1 LRVLRHEQATGI
13 DRVDAIAKAQANL
26 HDVKI
31 RLEALQAK
39 LGREKEAV
47 AEIVA
52 LRRRIAAGTA
62 TVSDADDEQDP
73 QLVAMQLQ
81 RLNKGLEALQEDDPL
96 VTVCV
101 DSGTVASV
109 ISDWTGIPVG
119 KMMAD
124 ELHTVLHLQ
133 DRMAERL
140 VGQPQALD
148 AIARRVRTFRADLDD
163 PGKPVGVFMLVGPSG
178 VGKTETA
185 IALADLLYG
194 GERNMVTV
202 NMSEFQEAHSVSS
215 LKGAPPGYV
224 GYGRGG
230 VLTEAVRRR
239 PYSVVLLDEM
249 EKAHP
254 DVLELFFQV
263 FDKGVMDDGEGVQID
278 FKNTLILLTSNA
290 AQDIITDACA
300 NGRRPS
306 APELVERLRPAL
318 LKQFSPAFLG
328 RLVLVP
334 YYPLG
339 DAQIMGIVK
348 LKLGRLAD
356 RISLNHSA
364 HFTFDEAVARTITDR
379 CTEVDSGA
387 RNVDNIL
394 TQSVLP
400 ELSSL
405 VLERMALD
413 QPFSAIHMSVDGQG
427 RFAYRFSADA
437 KGTPL

>member
-1 LRVLRHEQATGI
+1 
-13 DRVDAIAKAQANL
+13 
-26 HDVKI
+26 
-31 RLEALQAK
+31 
-39 LGREKEAV
+39 
-47 AEIVA
+47 
-52 LRRRIAAGTA
+52 
-62 TVSDADDEQDP
+62 
-73 QLVAMQLQ
+73 
-81 RLNKGLEALQEDDPL
+81 
-96 VTVCV
+96 
-101 DSGTVASV
+101 
-109 ISDWTGIPVG
+109 
-119 KMMAD
+119 MMAD

-278 FKNTLILLTSNA
+278 FKNTLILLTSNV
-290 AQDIITDACA
+290 AQDIITDACS
-300 NGRRPS
+300 NGLRPS
-306 APELVERLRPAL
+306 AEELVERLRPVL

-328 RLVLVP
+328 RLVIVP

-339 DAQIMGIVK
+339 DEQIMGIVK
-348 LKLGRLAD
+348 LKLGRLAE
-356 RISLNHSA
+356 RISLNHGA
-364 HFTFDEAVARTITDR
+364 QFTFDDSVVRTITER

-387 RNVDNIL
+387 RNVDYIL

-405 VLERMALD
+405 VLERMTLD
-413 QPFSAIHMSVDGQG
+413 QPFTNIAMNLDAQG
-427 RFAYRFSADA
+427 RFAYRISAQTGD
-437 KGTPL
+437 TIP

>member
-1 LRVLRHEQATGI
+1 
-13 DRVDAIAKAQANL
+13 
-26 HDVKI
+26 
-31 RLEALQAK
+31 
-39 LGREKEAV
+39 
-47 AEIVA
+47 
-52 LRRRIAAGTA
+52 
-62 TVSDADDEQDP
+62 
-73 QLVAMQLQ
+73 
-81 RLNKGLEALQEDDPL
+81 
-96 VTVCV
+96 
-101 DSGTVASV
+101 
-109 ISDWTGIPVG
+109 
-119 KMMAD
+119 
-124 ELHTVLHLQ
+124 
-133 DRMAERL
+133 
-140 VGQPQALD
+140 
-148 AIARRVRTFRADLDD
+148 
-163 PGKPVGVFMLVGPSG
+163 
-178 VGKTETA
+178 
-185 IALADLLYG
+185 
-194 GERNMVTV
+194 
-202 NMSEFQEAHSVSS
+202 
-215 LKGAPPGYV
+215 
-224 GYGRGG
+224 
-230 VLTEAVRRR
+230 
-239 PYSVVLLDEM
+239 
-249 EKAHP
+249 
-254 DVLELFFQV
+254 LFFQV

-306 APELVERLRPAL
+306 AQELVERLRPAL

-364 HFTFDEAVARTITDR
+364 LFTFDEAVARTITDR

-413 QPFSAIHMSVDGQG
+413 QPFAAIHMSVDVQG

-437 KGTPL
+437 KGAAL